1 MHTGGD
7 SVSTSTFFDETTE
20 QSRVKAAIVSK
31 YFWAWAKVILPTA
44 KKKTGK
50 IAYID
55 LFAGPGRYKDGTVS
69 TPLLVLQRAISDPDL
84 RQMLVTIFNDRDTNH
99 ARSLE
104 KEIAALPEVASL
116 KYYPQVHNE
125 EVGERIVKI
134 FEQMRLVPTLFFV
147 DPWGYRGLSLRLINA
162 VLKDWGCDC
171 IFFFNYNRINPGLS
185 NPAVREHMD
194 ALFGEH
200 RAAALREG
208 LLPPE
213 PRERELA
220 IVEEICEALQELGG
234 KYVLP
239 FCFKNQAG
247 SRTSHHLIFVSKH
260 FKGYEIMKEIMA
272 RESSRA
278 EQGVASL
285 EYCPANTRQ
294 PMLFELARPL
304 DELEGMLLEHF
315 AGQTRTLRQ
324 IYEEHNVGRPYVW
337 RNYREALIDLENAGR
352 VSTQPCACRR
362 RKGAF
367 PGDVK
372 VTFPPKAM

>member
-1 MHTGGD
+1 M
-7 SVSTSTFFDETTE
+7 STSTFFDETTE